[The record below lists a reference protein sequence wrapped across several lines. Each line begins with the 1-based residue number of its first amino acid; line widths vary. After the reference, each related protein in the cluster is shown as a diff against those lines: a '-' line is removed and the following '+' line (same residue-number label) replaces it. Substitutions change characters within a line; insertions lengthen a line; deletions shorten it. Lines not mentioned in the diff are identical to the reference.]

1 MNNIPEITIA
11 FLNYNTA
18 DDLIRALD
26 SVPSAAGNV
35 NYHITVIDN
44 CSTDDSVEKLRKYNS
59 DLDILVL
66 EKNLGF
72 AAGFNKIFSHIVTP
86 YYFLLNSDIIL
97 SHGCVEKILIN
108 IKDFP
113 QTGIAGVALI
123 RENGSSQSSFG
134 KFPSLASELIN
145 RSLWQK
151 IYAKKI
157 TDHGPPQH
165 TRDTRTTDY
174 GPRITDHDTSHP
186 DMSRKLELYKVDCII
201 GAAMLVPRL
210 TFEKVGGMDE
220 DFFFFLEET
229 DWCKR
234 IKQAGL
240 NVLHFPDV
248 KVTHLQGK
256 TVNTLPVKARIEFH
270 RSRLHYFK
278 KHHGIITA
286 VILWIGCFIRLIINF
301 TAMLFLTLLTLGKS
315 KKFKNKMSLYGNV
328 LLWYLCACS
337 KEKGLKN

>member
-11 FLNYNTA
+11 FLNYNTP
-18 DDLIRALD
+18 DDLIRAID
-26 SVPSAAGNV
+26 SVPEACGDID
-35 NYHITVIDN
+35 YHLTVIDN
-44 CSTDDSVEKLRKYNS
+44 CSTDDSVEQLRKYNN

-66 EKNLGF
+66 DENLGF

-97 SHGCVEKILIN
+97 SQDCVEKILTK
-108 IKDFP
+108 IKNLT

-157 TDHGPPQH
+157 TDHGPQ
-165 TRDTRTTDY
+165 TTD
-174 GPRITDHDTSHP
+174 HNTSQP
-186 DMSRKLELYKVDCII
+186 DMSKIQEFYDVDCII
-201 GAAMLVPRL
+201 GAAMLVPRS
-210 TFEKVGGMDE
+210 TFEKIGGMDE
-220 DFFFFLEET
+220 NFFFFLEET

-240 NVLHFPDV
+240 HVLHFPEV

-256 TVNTLPVKARIEFH
+256 TANTLPVKARIEFH
-270 RSRLHYFK
+270 RSRIHYFK
-278 KHHGIITA
+278 KHLGIITA
-286 VILWIGCFIRLIINF
+286 VIVWIGCFIRLIINF
-301 TAMLFLTLLTLGKS
+301 TAMLFLTLLTLGQSEKL
-315 KKFKNKMSLYGNV
+315 KNKMKLYGNV
-328 LLWYLCACS
+328 LLWYLCACPKS
-337 KEKGLKN
+337 WGLK

>member
-1 MNNIPEITIA
+1 MNNNPEITIA

-18 DDLIRALD
+18 DDLIRALK

-35 NYHITVIDN
+35 NYHVTVIDN
-44 CSTDDSVEKLRKYNS
+44 CSTDDSVEQLRKYNS
-59 DLDILVL
+59 DLDILAL
-66 EKNLGF
+66 DENLGF

-97 SHGCVEKILIN
+97 SQDCVGKILTK
-108 IKDFP
+108 IKELP

-157 TDHGPPQH
+157 TDDGL
-165 TRDTRTTDY
+165 RVN
-174 GPRITDHDTSHP
+174 GHDSSQS
-186 DMSRKLELYKVDCII
+186 DMSKIQESHNVDCII
-201 GAAMLVPRL
+201 GAAMLVPRS

-240 NVLHFPDV
+240 NVLHFPEV

-278 KHHGIITA
+278 KHHGIIIA
-286 VILWIGCFIRLIINF
+286 AILWIGCFVRLIINF

-328 LLWYLCACS
+328 LLWYLCACP
-337 KEKGLKN
+337 KNGGLKKPITDTCNP